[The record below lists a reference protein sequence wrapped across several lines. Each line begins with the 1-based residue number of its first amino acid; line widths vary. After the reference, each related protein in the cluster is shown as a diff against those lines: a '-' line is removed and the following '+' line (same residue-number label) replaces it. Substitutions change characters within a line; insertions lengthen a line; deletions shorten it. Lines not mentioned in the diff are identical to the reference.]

1 MVMLSGH
8 HTPPASALSHAG
20 AGPRGVAASAQSHA
34 RQLVYEEEGDVG
46 SGMAWRLQQQMAGHE
61 AQLWQARQQQQVPQ
75 QQQQQQRGV
84 AKGAVVRGGSDN
96 KKLALQAQ
104 AASAKY
110 KDETLDCENF
120 MESAW
125 RRPERA
131 VVRAIPPC
139 VAAVAVASQ
148 CRRCRASLRRC
159 RQPRCSRLASL
170 EVCCCVVSRDALCP
184 SAVGVRGWVSQLR
197 FLSSRAVFA
206 TSRCYVPV
214 ILRVLVWGTAAPP
227 TPCPSSCAACDLR
240 RRASHSRVGVTLART
255 AVRLP
260 LSVVP
265 CRHERTR
272 AARSSCAASTACARR
287 CSTCRPWGSLSRYTS
302 AW

>member
-1 MVMLSGH
+1 MYGDAEESDGMVMLSGH

-34 RQLVYEEEGDVG
+34 RQLVYEEEKGDVG

-131 VVRAIPPC
+131 VVRAIPAC

-159 RQPRCSRLASL
+159 RQPRRSRLASL

-184 SAVGVRGWVSQLR
+184 SAVGVRGVAKHHSVLGLSASAAR
-197 FLSSRAVFA
+197 FIVACRF
-206 TSRCYVPV
+206 
-214 ILRVLVWGTAAPP
+214 
-227 TPCPSSCAACDLR
+227 CDL
-240 RRASHSRVGVTLART
+240 ALLCTGDS
-255 AVRLP
+255 
-260 LSVVP
+260 
-265 CRHERTR
+265 TR
-272 AARSSCAASTACARR
+272 AGVGD
-287 CSTCRPWGSLSRYTS
+287 CSAPHSLPIVVCSV
-302 AW
+302 